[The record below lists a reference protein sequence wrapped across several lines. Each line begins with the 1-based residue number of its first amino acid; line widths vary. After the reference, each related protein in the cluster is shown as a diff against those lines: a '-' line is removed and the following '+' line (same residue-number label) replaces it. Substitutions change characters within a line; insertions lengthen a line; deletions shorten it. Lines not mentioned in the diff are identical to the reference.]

1 MASDPDQSR
10 QNAVDGFGIRMNKN
24 DLDPR
29 HCCIRYGT
37 GTGLQISRKIY
48 FAQIY
53 FMNAVCVKLARM
65 FLLFIQIVEI
75 PALSAVGTF

>member
-1 MASDPDQSR
+1 MIW
-10 QNAVDGFGIRMNKN
+10 IR
-24 DLDPR
+24 DTVVL
-29 HCCIRYGT
+29 GT
-37 GTGLQISRKIY
+37 VGTGLQISRKIY

>member
-1 MASDPDQSR
+1 MIW
-10 QNAVDGFGIRMNKN
+10 IR
-24 DLDPR
+24 DTVVL
-29 HCCIRYGT
+29 GT
-37 GTGLQISRKIY
+37 VGTGLQISRKIY

-65 FLLFIQIVEI
+65 FFLLFVQIVEI

>member
-1 MASDPDQSR
+1 
-10 QNAVDGFGIRMNKN
+10 MNKN

-29 HCCIRYGT
+29 HCVVLGT
-37 GTGLQISRKIY
+37 VGTGLQISRKIY

-53 FMNAVCVKLARM
+53 FMNAVCVKLPRM

>member
-1 MASDPDQSR
+1 MIW
-10 QNAVDGFGIRMNKN
+10 IR
-24 DLDPR
+24 DTVVL
-29 HCCIRYGT
+29 GT
-37 GTGLQISRKIY
+37 VGTGLQISRKIY

-53 FMNAVCVKLARM
+53 FMNAVCVKLPRM